1 MVTPLHPIIGN
12 WYRDTHS
19 GDIFEV
25 VAFDDAAE
33 TVDIQTFD
41 GNIDEMDLA
50 TWHASNLESIDPPED
65 PGGSIDVAAEDLGYN
80 DIEMLSD
87 SDETNYEDV
96 LDSFADEQIVGLDE
110 EE

>member
-12 WYRDTHS
+12 WYRDTRS

-25 VAFDDAAE
+25 VALDDAAE

-41 GNIDEMDLA
+41 GDIDEMDLA
-50 TWHASNLESIDPPED
+50 TWHASNLETIDPPED
-65 PGGSIDVAAEDLGYN
+65 PAGSIDANAEDLGYE
-80 DIEMLSD
+80 DLD
-87 SDETNYEDV
+87 ALTGTDETSYEEA
-96 LDSFADEQIVGLDE
+96 LDSYADERLIGLDE